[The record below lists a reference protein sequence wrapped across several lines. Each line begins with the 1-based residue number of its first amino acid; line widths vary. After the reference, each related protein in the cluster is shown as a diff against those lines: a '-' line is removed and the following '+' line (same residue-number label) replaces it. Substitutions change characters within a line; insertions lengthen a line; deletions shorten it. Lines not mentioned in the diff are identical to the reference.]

1 MPINPNK
8 VEPSPVKGM
17 MRFTYTCMMCGQP
30 CEIDIPKDKAEIW
43 LGPAPP
49 FVQNLFPDMSA
60 SEREVLISGS
70 HGKCFD
76 EAFADPDDLEELSL
90 EDRIT
95 DEDLDDEMIFGDQ
108 TALDEMGYYEDRG
121 ETGRIERAEEMEDES

>member
-8 VEPSPVKGM
+8 VEDSPIKGM
-17 MRFTYTCMMCGQP
+17 TRFTYTCMMCGQP

-60 SEREVLISGS
+60 SEREILISGS

-76 EAFADPDDLEELSL
+76 EAFKEPDETGDF
-90 EDRIT
+90 DRSNYS
-95 DEDLDDEMIFGDQ
+95 DEDDDPY
-108 TALDEMGYYEDRG
+108 GYYEDRD
-121 ETGRIERAEEMEDES
+121 ETGRIERAEEMEDEG